1 MAIILLVSAYMCAD
15 IVSILCDKKEEK
27 EMTTPINFITMPD
40 FAARNQEDVSISI
53 AIKAVIVDYPRLTDP
68 VDKAASTLLITQYD
82 KIFQF
87 DEYSIKE
94 DLEFVKD
101 YFLQK
106 FAKDVAQDMIY
117 VFSHDQEVKARL
129 DAIANMKWR

>member
-1 MAIILLVSAYMCAD
+1 
-15 IVSILCDKKEEK
+15 
-27 EMTTPINFITMPD
+27 MTTPINFITMPD
-40 FAARNQEDVSISI
+40 FAARNQEDVSILI

-68 VDKAASTLLITQYD
+68 IDKAASTLLITQYD

-87 DEYSIKE
+87 DDYSIKE

-106 FAKDVAQDMIY
+106 FAKDVVQDMIY
-117 VFSHDQEVKARL
+117 VFSHDKEVKERL
-129 DAIANMKWR
+129 DAIANIKWR

>member
-1 MAIILLVSAYMCAD
+1 
-15 IVSILCDKKEEK
+15 
-27 EMTTPINFITMPD
+27 MTTPINFITMPD
-40 FAARNQEDVSISI
+40 FAARNQEDISISI
-53 AIKAVIVDYPRLTDP
+53 SIKAVIVDYPRLTDP
-68 VDKAASTLLITQYD
+68 IDKAASTLLITQYD

-117 VFSHDQEVKARL
+117 AFSHNEEVTERL

>member
-1 MAIILLVSAYMCAD
+1 
-15 IVSILCDKKEEK
+15 
-27 EMTTPINFITMPD
+27 MTTPINFITMPD
-40 FAARNQEDVSISI
+40 FAARNQEDVIISI
-53 AIKAVIVDYPRLTDP
+53 AIK
-68 VDKAASTLLITQYD
+68 
-82 KIFQF
+82 

>member
-1 MAIILLVSAYMCAD
+1 
-15 IVSILCDKKEEK
+15 
-27 EMTTPINFITMPD
+27 MTTPINFITMPD
-40 FAARNQEDVSISI
+40 FAARNQEEVSLSI

-87 DEYSIKE
+87 DDYSIKE
-94 DLEFVKD
+94 
-101 YFLQK
+101 
-106 FAKDVAQDMIY
+106 DVAQDMIY

-129 DAIANMKWR
+129 DTIANMKWR

>member
-1 MAIILLVSAYMCAD
+1 
-15 IVSILCDKKEEK
+15 
-27 EMTTPINFITMPD
+27 MTTPINFITMPD

-68 VDKAASTLLITQYD
+68 VDKAASTLLITQYE

-94 DLEFVKD
+94 DLEFVKN

-117 VFSHDQEVKARL
+117 VFSHDKEVKERL